1 VITSWKEF
9 NMGSRDWRLLGVGF
23 EDDTV
28 TVTTEEQEALSE
40 LEEQAPP
47 AAS

>member
-1 VITSWKEF
+1 
-9 NMGSRDWRLLGVGF
+9 MGMRDWKVWGAGF

-28 TVTTEEQEALSE
+28 TVTMEEQEALSE